1 MASMSVQSTMALTCC
16 IRQGKKSVFVKQY
29 GEDQSSDQILAVVW
43 VANESHLLN

>member
-29 GEDQSSDQILAVVW
+29 GEDQSVW
-43 VANESHLLN
+43 GDFGSGMGC